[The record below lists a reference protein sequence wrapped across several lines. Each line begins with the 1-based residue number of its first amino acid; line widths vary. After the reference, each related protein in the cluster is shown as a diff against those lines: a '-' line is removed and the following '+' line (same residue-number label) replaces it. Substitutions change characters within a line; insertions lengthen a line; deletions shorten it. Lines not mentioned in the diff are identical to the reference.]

1 MYMFIWFMY
10 TCICICMCNMYIIN
24 NMQYIFLILH
34 PKLLILYL
42 IYNLYYLYISSILT
56 SK

>member
-24 NMQYIFLILH
+24 NMQY
-34 PKLLILYL
+34 KLLILYL
-42 IYNLYYLYISSILT
+42 IYNLYYFYISSILT